1 MTKSNK
7 VKLTLTV
14 QLEVDLGKNGPTIED
29 FVSELESGYQSFHP
43 QGAYIISEKIVR
55 HDVIDPLPDSQR

>member
-1 MTKSNK
+1 MTKSNN

-14 QLEVDLGKNGPTIED
+14 QLEVDLGKNGLTIED
-29 FVSELESGYQSFHP
+29 FVSELKSGYQSFHP

-55 HDVIDPLPDSQR
+55 HDVNGTHPDFDQ